1 MEVGDRFA
9 EPSVA
14 RGVEDRLVEEVVRP
28 HPDAFVLP
36 RPSGAARDQRRYGL
50 AKECLRLAEA
60 DEIAIA
66 DALGRQR
73 RREALELGADLARGW
88 STDDRAAVRQQ
99 LDEARRLE
107 LPERL
112 AHGRAADAELL
123 GERLLPQTRPDR
135 DGTAQHL
142 RLNRAGDPFDG
153 AHRS

>member
-36 RPSGAARDQRRYGL
+36 RRSGAARDQRRYGL
-50 AKECLRLAEA
+50 AKEGLRLAEA

-73 RREALELGADLARGW
+73 RREALELGADLVRLADLARGW

-99 LDEARRLE
+99 LDKARR
-107 LPERL
+107 
-112 AHGRAADAELL
+112 
-123 GERLLPQTRPDR
+123 
-135 DGTAQHL
+135 
-142 RLNRAGDPFDG
+142 
-153 AHRS
+153 